1 MITHKIRKYADLVFQ
16 GFFVGFF
23 QSFTG
28 DILGHTGKV
37 LSDPRNQAAFY
48 ITLNCVKAE
57 IFFYM
62 QRDFE
67 DARKFLKHPSFY
79 QKNVKML
86 S

>member
-1 MITHKIRKYADLVFQ
+1 MLNLFSWNVLMITHKIRKYADLVFQ

-23 QSFTG
+23 QSF
-28 DILGHTGKV
+28 
-37 LSDPRNQAAFY
+37 SDPSNQAAFY

-67 DARKFLKHPSFY
+67 EARKFLKHPSFY